1 MSAIRAK
8 IVEQLRDQLRVSQPM
23 PNDRGVVASELPS
36 LNQLLPE
43 FGFPTGALVEW
54 VSDGAGMRTTSI
66 ACRTASAFLNRP
78 GAFAVIDPMHCLC
91 AAALPQLGI
100 PLSRLLMVRPTGSG
114 TESPVRFH
122 SGYHLPTD
130 VRSETL
136 WSLEQLARCSGVSV
150 VLTWVDRLS
159 STAQRRLQ
167 LAVERSGTTVFLI
180 RPRTVLDHPTWAD
193 FRFHVKSK
201 TNQRLSNE
209 QESMIG
215 SNLEVTLVRSR
226 NSVRKH
232 GKVELECEHETGV
245 VSETK

>member
-1 MSAIRAK
+1 MSATRSK
-8 IVEQLRDQLRVSQPM
+8 IVEQLRNQLRVSQPT
-23 PNDRGVVASELPS
+23 PSDREVVASELPS

-54 VSDGAGMRTTSI
+54 VGDDSGMRTTSI

-78 GAFAVIDPMHCLC
+78 GAFAVIDPMQCLC

-100 PLSRLLMVRPTGSG
+100 PLSRLLMIRPVGSK
-114 TESPVRFH
+114 TESPVRFN
-122 SGYHLPTD
+122 SSYRLPASL
-130 VRSETL
+130 RSETL
-136 WSLEQLARCSGVSV
+136 WSLEQLARCSGVNV
-150 VLTWVDRLS
+150 VLTWIDRLS

-193 FRFHVKSK
+193 LRFHVKSK
-201 TNQRLSNE
+201 ADQRLGNE
-209 QESMIG
+209 DESMIG

-226 NSVRKH
+226 NSVRRH